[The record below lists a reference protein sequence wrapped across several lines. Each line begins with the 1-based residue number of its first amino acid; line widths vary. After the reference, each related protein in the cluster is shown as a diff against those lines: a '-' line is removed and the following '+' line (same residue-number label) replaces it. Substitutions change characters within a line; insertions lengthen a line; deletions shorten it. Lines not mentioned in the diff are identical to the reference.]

1 MSPALAAIFEIL
13 LVGVVLAA
21 IHVPLGDYIA
31 RIFTS
36 GKHLRVESGLYRVL
50 RIDAKADQRWFT
62 YAISVVAF
70 SVVSI
75 LVLWGLLAGQAHLPF
90 DFGRAGIGRAQGF
103 NTAVSFV
110 TNTNWQS
117 YSGESALG
125 YTVQAIGLTV
135 QNFLSA
141 GVGMA
146 VVAALIRGV
155 VRRHTDRLGNFWVDL
170 TRISLRLLLPLS
182 FVVAL
187 VMVAGGVIQNLSAPV
202 DVTTLAGG
210 TQTLPG
216 GLVASQ
222 EVIKQLGTN
231 GGGYFNANSSHPFEN
246 PTALLN
252 LLQIVLMLAIPFSLP
267 RTFGRMVGSLKQ
279 GVAILITMVVLFAG
293 SLAATI
299 GFEEAHHGVA
309 LQAAGAA
316 MEGKELR
323 FGIPMSSLFE
333 VSTTLTSTGAIDST
347 HSSFTGLG
355 GGVLLLNMLLGE
367 IAPGGTG
374 SGLYGI
380 LILAMVA
387 VFIAGLMVGRT
398 PTYLGKRIGGEQMK
412 WVAAYILTTPALVLI
427 GTGIALLV
435 PAAKASV
442 LNSGP
447 HSLTEITYAFGS
459 AANNNGSAFAGLSA
473 NTNFYN
479 IGLGL
484 AMLLGRLIPIVLV
497 LGLAGSLGR
506 QGFRPDDSGTLPTHK
521 TQFVTILLG
530 VVVLVAALTYLP
542 ALALGPIAEGLA

>member
-13 LVGVVLAA
+13 LVAVVLAV

-36 GKHLRVESGLYRVL
+36 RKHLRLESGLYRVL

-75 LVLWGLLAGQAHLPF
+75 LVLWALLAGQAHLPF
-90 DFGRAGIGRAQGF
+90 DFGRAGIPKAQGF

-125 YTVQAIGLTV
+125 YSVQAIGLTV

-146 VVAALIRGV
+146 VVAALIRGL

-182 FVVAL
+182 FLVAL

-202 DVTTLAGG
+202 DVVTLAGG

-252 LLQIVLMLAIPFSLP
+252 LLGDRADAGHPVLASPDLRSDGRQSQAGRGDPGHHGRSCSRGHWPP
-267 RTFGRMVGSLKQ
+267 RSVSRR
-279 GVAILITMVVLFAG
+279 LITVWPCRPPARPWR
-293 SLAATI
+293 A
-299 GFEEAHHGVA
+299 
-309 LQAAGAA
+309 
-316 MEGKELR
+316 R
-323 FGIPMSSLFE
+323 RC
-333 VSTTLTSTGAIDST
+333 VS
-347 HSSFTGLG
+347 
-355 GGVLLLNMLLGE
+355 
-367 IAPGGTG
+367 
-374 SGLYGI
+374 
-380 LILAMVA
+380 
-387 VFIAGLMVGRT
+387 
-398 PTYLGKRIGGEQMK
+398 
-412 WVAAYILTTPALVLI
+412 
-427 GTGIALLV
+427 
-435 PAAKASV
+435 ASRCPRC
-442 LNSGP
+442 S
-447 HSLTEITYAFGS
+447 
-459 AANNNGSAFAGLSA
+459 
-473 NTNFYN
+473 
-479 IGLGL
+479 
-484 AMLLGRLIPIVLV
+484 RC
-497 LGLAGSLGR
+497 
-506 QGFRPDDSGTLPTHK
+506 RPR
-521 TQFVTILLG
+521 
-530 VVVLVAALTYLP
+530 
-542 ALALGPIAEGLA
+542 